1 MQGLGGGMVLD
12 KEDNF
17 KDKKV
22 TSRFLVSISKFLFTV
37 IEMVEEKQV
46 GALSPI

>member
-1 MQGLGGGMVLD
+1 MVLD
-12 KEDNF
+12 KEEDNF

-46 GALSPI
+46 EALSPI

>member
-1 MQGLGGGMVLD
+1 MVLD
-12 KEDNF
+12 KEEDNF
-17 KDKKV
+17 KDIKM
-22 TSRFLVSISKFLFTV
+22 TSRFLVSISEFPFIE